1 MKNFVIRLTCL
12 VIVWSASRSQA
23 QEVDLLE
30 MKKKLDAFAITLEEK
45 LGFRDGAAL
54 FGMNRGAVNSVYLL
68 KRIFNLQG
76 PHC

>member
-1 MKNFVIRLTCL
+1 MNKFVIRLTCL

-30 MKKKLDAFAITLEEK
+30 MRKELNAFAITLEEK

-54 FGMNRGAVNSVYLL
+54 FGMNRGTVTVSYTHLRAHATL
-68 KRIFNLQG
+68 R
-76 PHC
+76 